1 MIDKLC
7 ELSLVITEKSATIDI
22 IQQSYSEIQK
32 IVNHIDI
39 LNTRANEIL
48 INTTDVLE
56 KKISEV
62 ESAEVEE
69 YSTAWLNFMYNKS
82 DINTDHINK
91 IKLTKNT
98 SVNETSFIKS
108 IDNEIVLKLPGIE
121 IKTTV
126 NSIENLPLNYSPD
139 IIRYKNKSK
148 RHIGPLISLDSD
160 IERLKNHPAL
170 LEEEKNRIQTSLIYN
185 MCLLLALSN

>member
-91 IKLTKNT
+91 IKLT
-98 SVNETSFIKS
+98 
-108 IDNEIVLKLPGIE
+108 
-121 IKTTV
+121 
-126 NSIENLPLNYSPD
+126 
-139 IIRYKNKSK
+139 
-148 RHIGPLISLDSD
+148 
-160 IERLKNHPAL
+160 
-170 LEEEKNRIQTSLIYN
+170 
-185 MCLLLALSN
+185 